1 VDKRLKDENLKS
13 QLILQVHDEL
23 IIDTLVS
30 EKDKVEK
37 LLKEEMENAVNLAV
51 TLTVSVGSGKNWFE
65 AK

>member
-1 VDKRLKDENLKS
+1 MPLQGSAADIIKLAMLKVDKRLKDENLKS

-37 LLKEEMENAVNLAV
+37 LLKEEISLCFCLM
-51 TLTVSVGSGKNWFE
+51 
-65 AK
+65 